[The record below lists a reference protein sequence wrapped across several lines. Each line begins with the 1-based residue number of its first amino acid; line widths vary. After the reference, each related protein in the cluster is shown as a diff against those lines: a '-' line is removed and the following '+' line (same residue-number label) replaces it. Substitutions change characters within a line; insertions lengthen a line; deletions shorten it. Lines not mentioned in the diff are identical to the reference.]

1 MNKPILTTHTA
12 VSFWDGVQNTQQ
24 AATHAAEHKLSDD
37 CVFHTR
43 AYIKRDTH
51 AISLSNDARVLIQN
65 HGSVSILLAPTGIR
79 IPANDF
85 VYAVLC
91 QGDYELQLDTK
102 EDHKFAV
109 TTITE

>member
-1 MNKPILTTHTA
+1 MNKPTLTTHTSI
-12 VSFWDGVQNTQQ
+12 SFWDGVQNTQQ
-24 AATHAAEHKLSDD
+24 SAAHAAEHRLSDD
-37 CVFHTR
+37 CVFNTR
-43 AYIKRDTH
+43 MYIKRDTH
-51 AISLSNDARVLIQN
+51 TVSLPDARVLIQN
-65 HGSVSILLAPTGIR
+65 HGSVSILLQPVGVR

-85 VYAVLC
+85 LYAVLK